1 MYRKYLYL
9 HIYYK
14 FRSSTVTDKQQSVSL
29 NEMFLHL
36 SAFKD
41 FVNMF
46 IRYRSRHHTLGILV
60 MVTEM
65 VFPVFFFS
73 CKEIILAEQKS
84 Q

>member
-1 MYRKYLYL
+1 MYLKYLYL
-9 HIYYK
+9 HVYYK

-29 NEMFLHL
+29 NEMFLYL
-36 SAFKD
+36 SAFID

-46 IRYRSRHHTLGILV
+46 IRYRLRHHTSEILV
-60 MVTEM
+60 MATEM
-65 VFPVFFFS
+65 VSTVFFS